1 MGKKEFNPTDKWI
14 AYVEDDYDIKHFIT
28 SYDDE
33 SYKTNNN
40 IFSLLITEDEKKK
53 VRKVVRRKNC
63 GNIKFV
69 RLSKYNFISEAARD
83 AIYNMGYRYQA
94 DPKKWFEGKDDLTLE
109 CKRFAN
115 EEDLTNI
122 KTFKEF
128 GEIIAKMFI
137 EKYNLE
143 KREPIVEDIDFSSDE
158 DFNIPTE
165 IDREELADDILQ
177 FADWLPDAS
186 TIEEAE
192 EMRKIILEAID
203 EQVEAYTH
211 ENGKVYVDDWDIFDS
226 DLKYRVIGKWTS
238 IHPEED

>member
-1 MGKKEFNPTDKWI
+1 MAKKEFNPTDKWI

-33 SYKTNNN
+33 SYKTNSD
-40 IFSLLITEDEKKK
+40 ISSLLITEDEKKK

-63 GNIKFV
+63 GNLKFV
-69 RLSKYNFISEAARD
+69 RLSKYNFISGAARN
-83 AIYNMGYRYQA
+83 AIFNMGYRYQA

-143 KREPIVEDIDFSSDE
+143 KRKPVT
-158 DFNIPTE
+158 P
-165 IDREELADDILQ
+165 
-177 FADWLPDAS
+177 
-186 TIEEAE
+186 
-192 EMRKIILEAID
+192 
-203 EQVEAYTH
+203 
-211 ENGKVYVDDWDIFDS
+211 
-226 DLKYRVIGKWTS
+226 
-238 IHPEED
+238 